1 MQSKPDIICISTQDW
16 GDLWT
21 RKQRFLK
28 RFAEMGCRV
37 LYIETQ
43 VHWVTYLRELGRR
56 WKRIFAFLNGSRKI
70 QDNLWV
76 TTPPLVL
83 PFFQMNSFICRLNG
97 LLLSWYINQ
106 QSSKLGFDDP
116 VIYSYVP
123 SSSYLMRRL
132 KSTRKLYEC
141 VDEFSADKGL
151 VRKNTIAKLERETMS
166 QCNAVVVTAQ
176 FLYDR
181 KNKFARNMFLIP
193 NAVDTNHYKKTNA
206 GVVTPAEMFYKL
218 SKPVV
223 GFVGALAYWIDLDL
237 IAFIAKA
244 FPRYSF
250 VFVGPVS
257 VSVDKLRKYD
267 NIYFLGRKPYEE
279 LPRYLAGIDVCI
291 NPYVLD
297 DIASGCSPLKLYE
310 YMAAGKPVVSVRM
323 PEAEKF
329 ENLVEIADSYEQFAA
344 KIRMLVSKDEK
355 WKRNLADRSWKE
367 SQNHTWDKRFEQTVK
382 VLEECFDEDRN

>member
-16 GDLWT
+16 NDLWT
-21 RKQRFLK
+21 RKQRFMK
-28 RFAEMGCRV
+28 RFAEIGCRV

-43 VHWVTYLRELGRR
+43 VHWITYLRELRRR
-56 WKRIFAFLNGSRKI
+56 WRRIFAFLNGSREI
-70 QDNLWV
+70 QGNLWV

-83 PFFQMNSFICRLNG
+83 PFFQMNPFICWLNS

-106 QSSKLGFDDP
+106 QSSRLGFDDP

-132 KSTRKLYEC
+132 RSTRMLYEC
-141 VDEFSADKGL
+141 VDEFAVDKGL

-166 QCNAVVVTAQ
+166 HCNAVVVTAQ

-181 KNKFARNMFLIP
+181 KSRFARNMFLIP

-206 GVVTPAEMFYKL
+206 GVTTPAEIFGEL
-218 SKPVV
+218 PKPVI
-223 GFVGALAYWIDLDL
+223 GFVGALAHWIDLDL
-237 IAFIAKA
+237 IAFIAET

-250 VFVGPVS
+250 VCVGPVS
-257 VSVDKLRKYD
+257 VSVERLRKYE
-267 NIYFLGRKPYEE
+267 NIHFLGRKPYEE

-291 NPYVLD
+291 NPYILN

-329 ENLVEIADSYEQFAA
+329 EGLVEIADSYEQFASR
-344 KIRMLVSKDEK
+344 IHMLVSKDEK

>member
-1 MQSKPDIICISTQDW
+1 MKSKPDIICISTQDW
-16 GDLWT
+16 NDLWT
-21 RKQRFLK
+21 RKQRFMK

-43 VHWVTYLRELGRR
+43 VHWITYLRELRRR
-56 WKRIFAFLNGSRKI
+56 WGRIFAFLSGSRKI
-70 QDNLWV
+70 RDNLWV

-83 PFFQMNSFICRLNG
+83 PFFQMNSFICKLNSR
-97 LLLSWYINQ
+97 LLSWYINQ

-141 VDEFSADKGL
+141 VDEFAVDKGL
-151 VRKNTIAKLERETMS
+151 VRKKTIARLERETMS

-181 KNKFARNMFLIP
+181 KSRFARNMFLIP

-206 GVVTPAEMFYKL
+206 GVVTPAEIFDKL
-218 SKPVV
+218 PKPVI

-237 IAFIAKA
+237 IAFIAET

-250 VFVGPVS
+250 LFVGPVS
-257 VSVDKLRKYD
+257 VSVDRLRKYD
-267 NIYFLGRKPYEE
+267 NIHFLGRKPYEE

-310 YMAAGKPVVSVRM
+310 YIAAGKPVVSVRM

-329 ENLVEIADSYEQFAA
+329 EGLVEIADSYEQFAT